1 MLGDP
6 IEAGS
11 LAAAVLGSVQDKGGV
26 APSLGSVKAN
36 MGHGEP
42 GAGMAGLLMLS
53 WGLQQAAAA
62 PNAMLRELNPMVSE
76 ATETDL
82 QVSNLCCSVEPVL
95 QCRTC
100 VAVSSLCC
108 SVEPVLQSRTV
119 AVSRYPSPSCRDP
132 TR

>member
-11 LAAAVLGSVQDKGGV
+11 LAAAVLTSVQESGGT

-76 ATETDL
+76 AFKPHRNRTL
-82 QVSNLCCSVEPVL
+82 SNLCCSVEPVL
-95 QCRTC
+95 QYRTC
-100 VAVSSLCC
+100 VAASNLCC
-108 SVEPVLQSRTV
+108 SVAISKPILS
-119 AVSRYPSPSCRDP
+119 
-132 TR
+132 

>member
-1 MLGDP
+1 M
-6 IEAGS
+6 
-11 LAAAVLGSVQDKGGV
+11 

-76 ATETDL
+76 AFKPHRNRTL
-82 QVSNLCCSVEPVL
+82 SNLCCSVEPVL
-95 QCRTC
+95 QYRTC
-100 VAVSSLCC
+100 VAASNLCC
-108 SVEPVLQSRTV
+108 SVAISKPILS
-119 AVSRYPSPSCRDP
+119 
-132 TR
+132 

>member
-11 LAAAVLGSVQDKGGV
+11 LAAAVLGTVQDKGGA

-100 VAVSSLCC
+100 VAVS
-108 SVEPVLQSRTV
+108 RH
-119 AVSRYPSPSCRDP
+119 PSPSCHVTP
-132 TR
+132 PGE

>member
-11 LAAAVLGSVQDKGGV
+11 LAAAVLGTVHDKGGV
-26 APSLGSVKAN
+26 APSLGSVKGN

-76 ATETDL
+76 AFKPHRNRTL
-82 QVSNLCCSVEPVL
+82 SNLCCSRPVL

-100 VAVSSLCC
+100 VAVS
-108 SVEPVLQSRTV
+108 
-119 AVSRYPSPSCRDP
+119 RYPSPSSHDP
-132 TR
+132 AR